1 MCTYVHCTYVH
12 KIYMCKQICI
22 CTYVHHI
29 YIYIYTCIHVYSIHN
44 IHDVSYYICMC
55 KISYSVYMRVCVR
68 GSHPS
73 LVLQECRTRLGRE
86 MLSCTIARQPRKVT
100 MAQTTST
107 NMVGVVGVVRGLE
120 HHPPSPLPLRLPSP
134 HPFPN

>member
-1 MCTYVHCTYVH
+1 
-12 KIYMCKQICI
+12 
-22 CTYVHHI
+22 
-29 YIYIYTCIHVYSIHN
+29 
-44 IHDVSYYICMC
+44 
-55 KISYSVYMRVCVR
+55 MRVCVR

-120 HHPPSPLPLRLPSP
+120 HHPLSPLPLPLPLPPSYDGRGTMT
-134 HPFPN
+134 